1 MFRSNMHIFTHYLFP
16 LKPLATFHFS
26 ASLLLLLTQ
35 QVDRNGVGFVE
46 SHFTGVQGFI
56 VSISRPTPLLGG
68 STHIQSNSAS
78 SLFISLCARFLTPSK
93 IQLSSPV
100 FEEKQG
106 KDNLTSLFVS
116 RENLG
121 KRESIDG
128 VSRFLLFLFL
138 MNCFLGEK
146 FRSNSITRVTG
157 IQLTILESFIYT
169 FLFTWF
175 SRAPLE
181 GGKFSVSGNYV
192 L

>member
-1 MFRSNMHIFTHYLFP
+1 MTLFQMFRSNMHIFTHYLFP

-169 FLFTWF
+169 FLFT
-175 SRAPLE
+175 
-181 GGKFSVSGNYV
+181 
-192 L
+192 